1 MEHRIYDL
9 LRMCSQLSTM
19 KLLIA
24 ALVIALMAVSYASGV
39 RRARKEIYA
48 RFAGRTARSAS
59 EFWGD
64 FYSEFLPGD
73 LVQEAL
79 FHLAS
84 ELDVPLEFLLP
95 SDRFDNQLRPAR
107 GWGYLSGHGLL
118 FRELSV
124 WARAKGLS
132 GQITRVETVDDYIR
146 AFCDL
151 APESGR

>member
-1 MEHRIYDL
+1 
-9 LRMCSQLSTM
+9 M

-24 ALVIALMAVSYASGV
+24 ALVIVLIAVSYASGV
-39 RRARKEIYA
+39 RRARKEIYG

-59 EFWGD
+59 EFWSD
-64 FYSEFLPGD
+64 FYSEHLPGD

-84 ELDVPLEFLLP
+84 ELDAPLEFLLP

-107 GWGYLSGHGLL
+107 GWSYLSGHGLL
-118 FRELSV
+118 LHELSA
-124 WARAKGLS
+124 WARARGLS
-132 GQITRVETVDDYIR
+132 DQIARVETVDDYIR
-146 AFCDL
+146 AFCGL